1 MNSWLSL
8 KTYVKMKI
16 TINTEVLKKNDLNL
30 GEFLVMLMGF
40 YEIPYEHCYKQL
52 VQAGLVEPNL
62 FEKQS
67 VVMSNNSKNLVAKIL
82 MESDDRAVN
91 SGIDFEGLADKLR
104 EIYPDGI
111 KAGTTYPWRAT
122 TEEIAQKL
130 RTIVVK
136 FNFTFTEQEAID
148 AVREYVGSF
157 KDYKFMSIL
166 KNLILK
172 TKSDKM
178 GRREIDSLFMT
189 IIENNKDKTENG

>member
-1 MNSWLSL
+1 
-8 KTYVKMKI
+8 MKI
-16 TINTEVLKKNDLNL
+16 TINTEVLKKKELTL

-40 YEIPYEHCYKQL
+40 YEIPYESCYNRL

-82 MESDDRAVN
+82 MESDDKAIN
-91 SGIDFEGLADKLR
+91 SGIDFEKLADKLR
-104 EIYPDGI
+104 DIYPNGN
-111 KAGTTYPWRAT
+111 KPGTTYHWRAT

-130 RTIVVK
+130 RTLVVK
-136 FNFTFTEQEAID
+136 FNFTFTEQEAVN
-148 AVREYVGSF
+148 AVMEYVSSF
-157 KDYKFMSIL
+157 KTYKYMTIL

-178 GRREIDSLFMT
+178 GHKEIDSLFMT
-189 IIENNKDKTENG
+189 IIENNRNGQVCNSIG